1 VHRLCKALARRGG
14 GWAFFGFWDGEEA
27 WGDLDEAGVHV
38 EDGDAVPGA
47 AVALAEAAFVEGA
60 DDGGVGEV
68 LDEEIHHEGEDAV
81 FGGVDF
87 EAGAVVGDA
96 EAVGDLVGE
105 GGWREG
111 LVAGELASPFEG
123 DELPAGALALG
134 EEGWGEGGG
143 DDVADAFEVG
153 H

>member
-1 VHRLCKALARRGG
+1 MPAGYVDGLCRR
-14 GWAFFGFWDGEEA
+14 
-27 WGDLDEAGVHV
+27 VHV
-38 EDGDAVPGA
+38 EDVDAIPGA

-105 GGWREG
+105 GGWGQG
-111 LVAGELASPFEG
+111 LVAGELAAPLEG
-123 DELPAGALALG
+123 DELPAGGLAFG
-134 EEGWGEGGG
+134 EEGRGEGGG

-153 H
+153 HGILRAVEVQAS